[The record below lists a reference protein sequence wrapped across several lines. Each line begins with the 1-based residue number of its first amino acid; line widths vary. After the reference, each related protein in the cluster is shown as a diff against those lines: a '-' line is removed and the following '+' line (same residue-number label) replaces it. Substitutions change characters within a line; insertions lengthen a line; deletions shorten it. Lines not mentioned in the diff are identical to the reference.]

1 MSGLLVA
8 LTLTAALD
16 GGMQGKL
23 DPEVIRKEI
32 RAHHEQTWSCYE
44 KNLSPDSVTDFRV
57 VLTFVVLG
65 SGQVDSVTAKSSTAT
80 PDVEACLVNE
90 AKSWRFP
97 KPKGGAVPV
106 RYPIIFKADED

>member
-1 MSGLLVA
+1 MSGLLLM

-16 GGMQGKL
+16 AGMQGKL

-32 RAHHEQTWSCYE
+32 RAHQEHTWSCYE

-57 VLTFVVLG
+57 VLHFVVLG
-65 SGQVDSVTAKSSTAT
+65 SGHVDAVSAKSSTPT

-90 AKSWRFP
+90 AKTWRFP
-97 KPKGGAVPV
+97 KPQGGAVPV